1 MTLRK
6 FVTYLNYFACLV
18 FAIGFVG
25 DFAVKHID
33 AFAFIHRRILTYLMW
48 IGVGLMLPL
57 LIYKDFH
64 HKEFK
69 KENKERWIHTGVIL
83 IGCALIF
90 FVKEYLL

>member
-18 FAIGFVG
+18 FAIGFIG
-25 DFAVKHID
+25 DFAFKHID
-33 AFAFIHRRILTYLMW
+33 AFAFINRRITSYL
-48 IGVGLMLPL
+48 ICGGVALMVPL
-57 LIYKDFH
+57 WVYKDLH

-69 KENKERWIHTGVIL
+69 KENKDRWIHTGVIL
-83 IGCALIF
+83 IACALTF

>member
-18 FAIGFVG
+18 FAIGLVG

-57 LIYKDFH
+57 FIYKDFH

>member
-1 MTLRK
+1 MILKK
-6 FVTYLNYFACLV
+6 FATYFYYVGCLV
-18 FAIGFVG
+18 FAIGFIG

-57 LIYKDFH
+57 FIYKDFH

-69 KENKERWIHTGVIL
+69 KENKERWIHTATI
-83 IGCALIF
+83 IGLFALMIII
-90 FVKEYLL
+90 KEYVL

>member
-1 MTLRK
+1 MTLKK

-33 AFAFIHRRILTYLMW
+33 AFAFVHRSITTYLMW

-57 LIYKDFH
+57 IIYKDFH

-69 KENKERWIHTGVIL
+69 KENKERWIHMATI
-83 IGCALIF
+83 IGLFALFIII
-90 FVKEYLL
+90 KEYVL

>member
-18 FAIGFVG
+18 FAIGFIG
-25 DFAVKHID
+25 DFAFKHID
-33 AFAFIHRRILTYLMW
+33 AFAFVHRSITTYLMW
-48 IGVGLMLPL
+48 IGVLLMLPL
-57 LIYKDFH
+57 LLYKDFH

-69 KENKERWIHTGVIL
+69 KENKERWIHTATIL
-83 IGCALIF
+83 SIFALMI

>member
-18 FAIGFVG
+18 FAIGFIG

-33 AFAFIHRRILTYLMW
+33 VFAFIHRRILTYLMW

-57 LIYKDFH
+57 IIYKDFH

-69 KENKERWIHTGVIL
+69 KENKERWIHMATI
-83 IGCALIF
+83 IGLFALFIII
-90 FVKEYLL
+90 KESVL

>member
-1 MTLRK
+1 MTLKK

-69 KENKERWIHTGVIL
+69 KENKERWIHTAAI
-83 IGCALIF
+83 IGLFALMIII
-90 FVKEYLL
+90 KEYVL

>member
-1 MTLRK
+1 MSRSAT
-6 FVTYLNYFACLV
+6 
-18 FAIGFVG
+18 
-25 DFAVKHID
+25 
-33 AFAFIHRRILTYLMW
+33 AFIMLAGI
-48 IGVGLMLPL
+48 VLMLPL

>member
-1 MTLRK
+1 MTLKK

-33 AFAFIHRRILTYLMW
+33 AFAFVHRSITTYLMW

-69 KENKERWIHTGVIL
+69 KENKERWIHKATI
-83 IGCALIF
+83 IGLFALFIII
-90 FVKEYLL
+90 KEYVL

>member
-1 MTLRK
+1 MLAGI
-6 FVTYLNYFACLV
+6 V
-18 FAIGFVG
+18 
-25 DFAVKHID
+25 
-33 AFAFIHRRILTYLMW
+33 
-48 IGVGLMLPL
+48 LMLPL

>member
-33 AFAFIHRRILTYLMW
+33 AFAFINRRILTYLMW

-69 KENKERWIHTGVIL
+69 KENKERWIHMATI
-83 IGCALIF
+83 IGLFALMFII
-90 FVKEYLL
+90 KEYVL